1 LEIIANNLVQSVA
14 HRHGKGIIIT
24 TTTQT
29 ERNKMK
35 VSDIIIN
42 NGEEFRIEVVG
53 ATREEMVNG
62 ELVEGTHVFGEYV
75 NKMRMT
81 KGGKKS
87 IRCGLFIITEG
98 AA

>member
-1 LEIIANNLVQSVA
+1 
-14 HRHGKGIIIT
+14 
-24 TTTQT
+24 
-29 ERNKMK
+29 MK

-98 AA
+98 AGSYPDRSEFAAAMPWPTIKRKEK

>member
-1 LEIIANNLVQSVA
+1 
-14 HRHGKGIIIT
+14 
-24 TTTQT
+24 
-29 ERNKMK
+29 MK

-98 AA
+98 AALVANGRVK

>member
-1 LEIIANNLVQSVA
+1 MIP
-14 HRHGKGIIIT
+14 

-29 ERNKMK
+29 GRKMK
-35 VSDIIIN
+35 VSDIIIK
-42 NGEEFRIEVVG
+42 NGEEFKIEVVG
-53 ATREEMVNG
+53 ATREEMVGG
-62 ELVEGTHVFGEYV
+62 ELVEGTHIFGEYV

-98 AA
+98 AARVANGRVK